1 MIFVLAGTSE
11 AKETIELLRDKSF
24 QVSASV
30 VSSYGYEL
38 LANNGIKHLKQGS
51 FNKEE
56 LIKCLKEMDTLFL
69 VDATH
74 PFAKQ
79 ISALAM
85 EVAAELKIKYIRL
98 ERQSCVLPDN
108 PLIEKVTT
116 LEEIEKY
123 LHKGQNVFSTLGS
136 NNLSQIVS
144 LVKQAGAN
152 LTARVLPV
160 SKSIIAC
167 EDLGL
172 RPENIIALKGPFSK
186 SLNKVLFEQFDAQL
200 ILTKESGDIGGFN
213 EKIAAAIELKIPVV
227 VLCRPALDY
236 PILVNSPQ
244 EVLKYIETKNINY
257 EVRKSDVRHPTSD
270 F

>member
-11 AKETIELLRDKSF
+11 AKETIKLLRDKGF
-24 QVSASV
+24 KVSASV

-38 LANNGIKHLKQGS
+38 LANNGIDHLKQES
-51 FNKEE
+51 FNREE
-56 LIKCLKEMDTLFL
+56 LLKCLKEMDTVFL

-79 ISALAM
+79 ISTLAM
-85 EVAAELKIKYIRL
+85 EVAAELNIKYLRL

-116 LEEIEKY
+116 LEEMEKY
-123 LHKGQNVFSTLGS
+123 LLKDQNVFSTLGS

-144 LVKQAGAN
+144 LVKRVGAN
-152 LTARVLPV
+152 LTVRVLPV
-160 SKSIIAC
+160 SKSIKAC

-172 RPENIIALKGPFSK
+172 KPENIIALKGPFSK
-186 SLNKVLFEQFDAQL
+186 ELNKALFKEYEAQL
-200 ILTKESGDIGGFN
+200 ILTKESGDIGGLS
-213 EKIAAAIELKIPVV
+213 EKIAAALELKIPAV

-244 EVLKYIETKNINY
+244 GVLKYIETKI
-257 EVRKSDVRHPTSD
+257 
-270 F
+270 

>member
-11 AKETIELLRDKSF
+11 AKETIKLLRDRSF

-30 VSSYGYEL
+30 VSNYGYEL
-38 LANNGIKHLKQGS
+38 LANNGVKHLKQGS

-56 LIKCLKEMDTLFL
+56 LIKCLKEMNTLYL

-85 EVAAELKIKYIRL
+85 EVAAELKINYIRL
-98 ERQSCVLPDN
+98 ERQSCELPDN
-108 PLIEKVTT
+108 PLIKKVTT

-123 LHKGQNVFSTLGS
+123 LFKGQKVFSTLGS
-136 NNLSQIVS
+136 NNLAEIVS
-144 LVKQAGAN
+144 LVKRVGAN

-160 SKSIIAC
+160 SKSIKAC

-172 RPENIIALKGPFSK
+172 KPENIIALKGPFSK
-186 SLNKVLFEQFDAQL
+186 ELNTILFKQFGAQL
-200 ILTKESGDIGGFN
+200 ILTKESGNIGGFS
-213 EKIAAAIELKIPVV
+213 EKIAAAIELSIPVV
-227 VLCRPALDY
+227 VLCRPVLNY
-236 PILVNSPQ
+236 PLLVNSPQ
-244 EVLKYIETKNINY
+244 EVLEYIEQALEN
-257 EVRKSDVRHPTSD
+257 
-270 F
+270 